1 VHFDSGFDLD
11 SVTERV
17 FDKMARL
24 RRLTSEQTLHVSPEQ
39 QDGLS
44 SNPTTTTTSR
54 LSVVLRMI

>member
-54 LSVVLRMI
+54 LSV